1 MLGPSSDGVCSMNR
15 GRLVFA
21 QLMDF
26 FPKYPFSLIVQ
37 RWKGDYRVRQ
47 FSCMDQFLCL
57 AFAQLTGRESLR
69 DIETCLRAMEG
80 KLYHAGFRSTVA
92 RNTLAVANERRP
104 WQIWSDL
111 AMLLIAHARRL
122 YGGEPLALELEQTV
136 YALDSTTIDL
146 CLTLFPWASFRR
158 AKAAVKM
165 HALLDLRGNLPTT
178 ILITDG
184 RFHDVRALDW
194 LVFEAGAIYIFD
206 RAYVDFERL
215 WRLHQARA
223 FFVTRAKKNFDFL
236 RLVSHPIDKNTGVQC
251 DQTIAPGGVQSAKDY
266 PGHLRRIRFL
276 DPDHGK
282 RLVFLTNNFDLP
294 AETIALLY
302 KQRWQVEL
310 FFKWIKQHL
319 RIKSFHGTTENAV
332 KTQIW
337 IAISVYLLA
346 AIIRKELRLTTSL
359 YTILQVLSV
368 TLFEKMPILQALSQP
383 ELPLDFNDDRKQ
395 LTLFD
400 F

>member
-1 MLGPSSDGVCSMNR
+1 MNQ

-37 RWKGDYRVRQ
+37 RWGGDYRVRR
-47 FSCMDQFLCL
+47 FSCMDQFLCM
-57 AFAQLTGRESLR
+57 AFAQWTGRESLR
-69 DIETCLRAMEG
+69 DIQTCLRAMDG
-80 KLYHAGFRSTVA
+80 KLYHAGFRATVA

-104 WQIWSDL
+104 WQIWADL
-111 AMLLIAHARRL
+111 AKLLIKHARRL
-122 YGGEPLALELEQTV
+122 YGGENLAFELEQTV

-158 AKAAVKM
+158 TKAAVKM
-165 HALLDLRGNLPTT
+165 HTLLDLRGNLPTT
-178 ILITDG
+178 VFITDG

-194 LVFEAGAIYIFD
+194 LLFEPGAIYIFD

-223 FFVTRAKKNFDFL
+223 FFVTRAKKNFDFR
-236 RLVSHPIDKNTGVQC
+236 RLVSHPVDKSTGIQC
-251 DQTIAPGGVQSAKDY
+251 DQTIALGGAQVSKDY
-266 PGHLRRIRFL
+266 PDRLRRIRFL
-276 DPDHGK
+276 DPERGK

-294 AETIALLY
+294 AVTIAMLY

-310 FFKWIKQHL
+310 FFKWIKQQL
-319 RIKSFHGTTENAV
+319 RIKSFYGTTENAV

-337 IAISVYLLA
+337 IAISVYVLA
-346 AIIRKELRLTTSL
+346 AIVKKELHLEPSL
-359 YTILQVLSV
+359 YTILQILSV
-368 TLFEKMPILQALSQP
+368 TLFEKMPILQALSQT
-383 ELPLDFNDDRKQ
+383 ELPLDFDDDRRQ